1 MQATNIAIYIRNARC
16 EKTGP
21 SIGLIYMVH
30 AADGS
35 LKLWDLNSRD
45 PFPIANFHEH
55 TQEAASVDWNL
66 VRKDQFVSASWD
78 SSIKLWNPMQSNAS
92 IATYMEHTGSVYN
105 AQWSP
110 RQPNVFLSCAS
121 DGTCKIWDTNQPR
134 STCTVNAHQG
144 EVWNISSVMWAC
156 DV

>member
-1 MQATNIAIYIRNARC
+1 
-16 EKTGP
+16 
-21 SIGLIYMVH
+21 MVH

-144 EVWNISSVMWAC
+144 EVWNISSVCA
-156 DV
+156 VGL